1 MRIDIRDSKYSIIY
15 NEKTG
20 AVEDV
25 LWCNESAEDLKNLN
39 VVADMARELAV
50 YRRAG
55 VAMFAGATAIRDL
68 IERGRRTYHQ
78 RIVRGLRI
86 TNYDMPLAKAMD
98 LLMQA
103 GALAMDERDTLRECK
118 AKTAAVQYFCLL
130 SRYKYLYRCGL
141 KDGATQELSK
151 ANWYRDRFLSLGGDD
166 KLLKIVPDN
175 AKAADYQ
182 RMGGNACIKKEAMS
196 HER

>member
-78 RIVRGLRI
+78 RIVHGMCV
-86 TNYDMPLAKAMD
+86 NYYNIRLAKAMD

-103 GALAMDERDTLRECK
+103 GALAMDERDTLREC
-118 AKTAAVQYFCLL
+118 AKRTAAQRLL
-130 SRYKYLYRCGL
+130 N
-141 KDGATQELSK
+141 T
-151 ANWYRDRFLSLGGDD
+151 
-166 KLLKIVPDN
+166 LL
-175 AKAADYQ
+175 Q
-182 RMGGNACIKKEAMS
+182 
-196 HER
+196 

>member
-50 YRRAG
+50 YRQAG
-55 VAMFAGATAIRDL
+55 VAMFAGAKAIRDM
-68 IERGRRTYHQ
+68 IERGWRTYHQ
-78 RIVRGLRI
+78 RFVHGMRVA
-86 TNYDMPLAKAMD
+86 NYDLPLAKAVD

-103 GALAMDERDTLRECK
+103 GALAMDERETLRGC
-118 AKTAAVQYFCLL
+118 ASQTSA
-130 SRYKYLYRCGL
+130 
-141 KDGATQELSK
+141 
-151 ANWYRDRFLSLGGDD
+151 
-166 KLLKIVPDN
+166 
-175 AKAADYQ
+175 Q
-182 RMGGNACIKKEAMS
+182 RPF
-196 HER
+196 

>member
-55 VAMFAGATAIRDL
+55 TAHDCW
-68 IERGRRTYHQ
+68 GTAP
-78 RIVRGLRI
+78 RIQPWPGEILF
-86 TNYDMPLAKAMD
+86 
-98 LLMQA
+98 
-103 GALAMDERDTLRECK
+103 
-118 AKTAAVQYFCLL
+118 FC
-130 SRYKYLYRCGL
+130 
-141 KDGATQELSK
+141 TE
-151 ANWYRDRFLSLGGDD
+151 
-166 KLLKIVPDN
+166 
-175 AKAADYQ
+175 
-182 RMGGNACIKKEAMS
+182 
-196 HER
+196 

>member
-1 MRIDIRDSKYSIIY
+1 MRIDIRDSKYSVIY

-55 VAMFAGATAIRDL
+55 VAMFAGAKALRDM
-68 IERGRRTYHQ
+68 IERGRRIYHQ
-78 RIVRGLRI
+78 RIVHGMRV
-86 TNYDMPLAKAMD
+86 TNYDLPLAKAMD

-103 GALAMDERDTLRECK
+103 GALAMDERDTLREC
-118 AKTAAVQYFCLL
+118 AKRTAAQRLL
-130 SRYKYLYRCGL
+130 N
-141 KDGATQELSK
+141 T
-151 ANWYRDRFLSLGGDD
+151 
-166 KLLKIVPDN
+166 LL
-175 AKAADYQ
+175 Q
-182 RMGGNACIKKEAMS
+182 
-196 HER
+196 

>member
-1 MRIDIRDSKYSIIY
+1 MRIDIRDSKYSVIY

-68 IERGRRTYHQ
+68 IERGRHTYHQ
-78 RIVRGLRI
+78 RIVRGLRV

-103 GALAMDERDTLRECK
+103 GALAMDERDTLREC
-118 AKTAAVQYFCLL
+118 AKRTAAQRLL
-130 SRYKYLYRCGL
+130 N
-141 KDGATQELSK
+141 T
-151 ANWYRDRFLSLGGDD
+151 
-166 KLLKIVPDN
+166 LL
-175 AKAADYQ
+175 Q
-182 RMGGNACIKKEAMS
+182 
-196 HER
+196 

>member
-39 VVADMARELAV
+39 IVADMARELVV

-55 VAMFAGATAIRDL
+55 VAMFAGAKAVRDL
-68 IERGRRTYHQ
+68 IERGRHTCHQ
-78 RIVRGLRI
+78 RIVHGMRV
-86 TNYDMPLAKAMD
+86 TNYDMPLAKAVD

-103 GALAMDERDTLRECK
+103 GALAMDEREALRGC
-118 AKTAAVQYFCLL
+118 ASRTAAQRLFNSLL
-130 SRYKYLYRCGL
+130 
-141 KDGATQELSK
+141 Q
-151 ANWYRDRFLSLGGDD
+151 
-166 KLLKIVPDN
+166 
-175 AKAADYQ
+175 
-182 RMGGNACIKKEAMS
+182 
-196 HER
+196 

>member
-39 VVADMARELAV
+39 IVADMTRELAV
-50 YRRAG
+50 YRRVG

-68 IERGRRTYHQ
+68 IERGLRTYHQ
-78 RIVRGLRI
+78 RIVRGLRV
-86 TNYDMPLAKAMD
+86 TNYDMPLAKAID

-103 GALAMDERDTLRECK
+103 GALAMDERDTLREC
-118 AKTAAVQYFCLL
+118 AKRTAAQRLL
-130 SRYKYLYRCGL
+130 N
-141 KDGATQELSK
+141 T
-151 ANWYRDRFLSLGGDD
+151 
-166 KLLKIVPDN
+166 LL
-175 AKAADYQ
+175 Q
-182 RMGGNACIKKEAMS
+182 
-196 HER
+196 

>member
-1 MRIDIRDSKYSIIY
+1 MNGYTMKSCGRLTTMRIDIRDSKYSIIY

-55 VAMFAGATAIRDL
+55 TAMIAGAQRLAYSRGPEKYSFSVPS
-68 IERGRRTYHQ
+68 ERHRHLHTVDRTDA
-78 RIVRGLRI
+78 V
-86 TNYDMPLAKAMD
+86 A

-103 GALAMDERDTLRECK
+103 GSLALGEMDVLRECK
-118 AKTAAVQYFCLL
+118 AKTAAAN
-130 SRYKYLYRCGL
+130 LYR
-141 KDGATQELSK
+141 
-151 ANWYRDRFLSLGGDD
+151 
-166 KLLKIVPDN
+166 
-175 AKAADYQ
+175 
-182 RMGGNACIKKEAMS
+182 AMIGF
-196 HER
+196 

>member
-39 VVADMARELAV
+39 IVADMARELAV

-55 VAMFAGATAIRDL
+55 VAMFAGAKAIRDL
-68 IERGRRTYHQ
+68 IERGRRTYHR
-78 RIVRGLRI
+78 RIVHGMCV
-86 TNYDMPLAKAMD
+86 NYYNIRLAKAMD

-103 GALAMDERDTLRECK
+103 GALAMNERDALREC
-118 AKTAAVQYFCLL
+118 ASRTAAERLFNSLL
-130 SRYKYLYRCGL
+130 
-141 KDGATQELSK
+141 Q
-151 ANWYRDRFLSLGGDD
+151 
-166 KLLKIVPDN
+166 
-175 AKAADYQ
+175 
-182 RMGGNACIKKEAMS
+182 
-196 HER
+196 